1 MNSRLTDKDIKKRII
16 EELQW
21 DNRIDS
27 SRISVIVDGG
37 EVVLEG
43 KVSRY
48 RAKMSAQ
55 EDAWMIDGV
64 TSVENN
70 LEVEPVKQ
78 EAVLSDD
85 EIHDRIKLIFF
96 ADPDLVSSRLNIKVK
111 DGVVTL
117 IGKVDSIWKKHYAEV
132 RASTVSGVRD
142 VSNQIAVVLTD
153 KKEDKEIADKIVCAL
168 DRRNIVDGDNV
179 DVRVEDAKVKLDG
192 AVESRAAW
200 ESVYDVV
207 RFTDGVSEIEN
218 NLTVEVD

>member
-1 MNSRLTDKDIKKRII
+1 MNSRLIDEDIKKRII

-27 SRISVIVDGG
+27 SRISVIVDDG

-43 KVSRY
+43 KVPRY
-48 RAKMSAQ
+48 RTKMSAQ

-64 TSVENN
+64 TSVDNS

-96 ADPDLVSSRLNIKVK
+96 ADPDLVSSQLNIEVN
-111 DGVVTL
+111 DGIVTL

-142 VSNQIAVVLTD
+142 VSNEIAVVLTD
-153 KKEDKEIADKIVCAL
+153 KREDKEIADKIVRAL
-168 DRRNIVDGDNV
+168 DRRNIVEGDNV
-179 DVRVEDAKVKLDG
+179 DVRVKDAKVKLDG

-200 ESVYDVV
+200 KSVYDAV
-207 RFTDGVSEIEN
+207 RFTDGVGEIEN